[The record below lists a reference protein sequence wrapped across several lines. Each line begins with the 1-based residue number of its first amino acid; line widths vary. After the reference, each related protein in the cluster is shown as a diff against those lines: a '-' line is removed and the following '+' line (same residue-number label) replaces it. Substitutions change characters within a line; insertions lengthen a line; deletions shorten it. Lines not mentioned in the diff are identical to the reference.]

1 MDIRSEIV
9 GFLTTISL
17 LLQWL
22 LSFLKDPDR
31 ILTALIEDAVIDQ
44 YFEDRHLIANSYHWL
59 CIRSLI
65 LETFRILGEEHI
77 SLSTLFNGLRRQIK
91 ISLSTDFEKQS
102 LLKIVN
108 SLELKILREF
118 RLCGIEEQQLHLKP
132 IYFFNAISY
141 VLSTQRG

>member
-44 YFEDRHLIANSYHWL
+44 YFEDRHLITNSYHWL

-91 ISLSTDFEKQS
+91 ISFSTDFEKQS

-118 RLCGIEEQQLHLKP
+118 RLCGIEEQQLQLKP